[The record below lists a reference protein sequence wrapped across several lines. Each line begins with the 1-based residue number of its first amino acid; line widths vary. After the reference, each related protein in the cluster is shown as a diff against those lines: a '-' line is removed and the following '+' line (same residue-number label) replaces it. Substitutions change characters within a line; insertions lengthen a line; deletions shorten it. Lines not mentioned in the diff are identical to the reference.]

1 LKKFKAK
8 YEAKSKQPEP
18 IFKGNGIKKKTN
30 EEELYGG
37 ELEDIWGSKKEV
49 KSNNFAT
56 YIAN

>member
-8 YEAKSKQPEP
+8 YEARSKQPEP
-18 IFKGNGIKKKTN
+18 IFKGSGIKKKTK

-49 KSNNFAT
+49 KS
-56 YIAN
+56 